1 MKVTVENEMESAFSV
16 ANISHPFKIM
26 TSTLIH
32 LENAQKLFT
41 F

>member
-16 ANISHPFKIM
+16 ANISHPFKIK
-26 TSTLIH
+26 TTLIH